1 MSDYEKISQP
11 ENKMESEDDIAAR
24 LKSKLSQKYSE
35 PVDQQMQTMERI
47 AEFAN
52 RLKEKYPDRTSY
64 RLFHIL
70 AFSGQELSTP
80 FTHFDFLGEDS
91 IQAFIER
98 L

>member
-11 ENKMESEDDIAAR
+11 ENKIESEDEIAAR
-24 LKSKLSQKYSE
+24 LKAKLSQKYTE
-35 PVDQQMQTMERI
+35 PIAQKIQTAENI
-47 AEFAN
+47 ADFADK
-52 RLKEKYPDRTSY
+52 LKEKYHDCTSY
-64 RLFHIL
+64 RLFHTL